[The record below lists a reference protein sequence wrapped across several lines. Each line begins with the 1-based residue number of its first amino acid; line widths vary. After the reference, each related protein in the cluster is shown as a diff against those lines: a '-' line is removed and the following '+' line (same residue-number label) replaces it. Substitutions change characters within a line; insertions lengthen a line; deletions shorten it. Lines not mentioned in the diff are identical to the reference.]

1 MALDKYRFNPGDKLP
16 AVNIDSI
23 DPDNIKPQ
31 AAGYLTGGTGHSDL
45 SVFQDVSRKIKQLL
59 SDSTVNVGGTSGQQ
73 WVQSFTTESS
83 GYVHRVYLSLQRSSY
98 YSVGINSTL
107 RIYLADSNDRPTG
120 SALATVNKP
129 QQDIPT
135 SQGDVRFEVA
145 TQLLPNTK
153 YCLVYD
159 FKYGNG
165 SYFITLHYQN
175 SNVYSGGI
183 MSIFNGTTWT
193 SYPDRDFRF
202 YIDSGSDNDGRFKAT
217 LDGVVRDNISV
228 DMFKL
233 DIGDSELATATNTGA
248 NLNGFFTTYT
258 GNFRTQLSRIR
269 VCYNSYTY
277 PNRSFKIRVRQN
289 NSSGQILAESETKS
303 FNTNSIESFYDMGFS
318 GINAIDMLP
327 NAVYYFESVLV
338 SGENDTGFRGSDDV
352 RRFTLTGK
360 RYIELESLSDVATAV
375 QTAIRAAT
383 SSTETVE
390 YDTDHFKITSATKN
404 RKSQV
409 LKLMT
414 PSTGT
419 DISGAGATPYLDMA
433 DNATETQGTGEE
445 YRLVRIGS
453 DNLLPVAILPK
464 ATIVASDT
472 LQGFANTERTE
483 TGTAYTKKKEIL
495 IARTGVIRVKFDLK
509 SSSSTICYGRVYK
522 NGSAIG
528 TERNQGPSYATY
540 TEDISVVAGD
550 LIQLYAK
557 ASAGQIC
564 YVKNFQICYTEL
576 INTVNTD

>member
-1 MALDKYRFNPGDKLP
+1 MLDKYKFEPGDVLP
-16 AVNIDSI
+16 AENVNSI

-59 SDSTVNVGGTSGQQ
+59 SDSSLSVGGTSGQQ

-83 GYVHRVYLSLQRSSY
+83 GYVHRVYLSLQRHSS
-98 YSVGINSTL
+98 YSVGTNSTL

-120 SALATVNKP
+120 SALVTVNKP
-129 QQDIPT
+129 QRDIPT

-159 FKYGNG
+159 FNYSN
-165 SYFITLHYQN
+165 SSCFITLHYQN

-228 DMFKL
+228 DMFKT
-233 DIGDSELATATNTGA
+233 GTGSELAKATNTGQ

-258 GNFRTQLSRIR
+258 ENFRTQLSRIQ

-303 FNTNSIESFYDMGFS
+303 FNTNTIDAFYDMGFS

-383 SSTETVE
+383 GKTETVVYNSE
-390 YDTDHFKITSATKN
+390 AGRFEITSSITG
-404 RKSQV
+404 RTSQISA
-409 LKLMT
+409 LSA
-414 PSTGT
+414 PSTGI

-433 DNATETQGTGEE
+433 DNATETLGTGEE
-445 YRLVRIGS
+445 YRLVRLNEDGS
-453 DNLLPVAILPK
+453 IPNEIIENTLDYEIITGNATLLSGSRTCDITLTAPAGKKIVGGGASSSLNDSVVFITSNYPVSSTQWNVK
-464 ATIVASDT
+464 AYLGGSGYTTTI
-472 LQGFANTERTE
+472 
-483 TGTAYTKKKEIL
+483 TAY
-495 IARTGVIRVKFDLK
+495 A
-509 SSSSTICYGRVYK
+509 IC
-522 NGSAIG
+522 
-528 TERNQGPSYATY
+528 
-540 TEDISVVAGD
+540 
-550 LIQLYAK
+550 
-557 ASAGQIC
+557 
-564 YVKNFQICYTEL
+564 
-576 INTVNTD
+576 VNI